1 MGLEHWM
8 LIMLW
13 GTFVLQ
19 KGTPPSCLII
29 STRGQSASAFFL
41 NNQTVKASPGPGRL
55 VSSSY
60 LAKTAIPAVAKVPAT
75 S

>member
-29 STRGQSASAFFL
+29 STRGQSFSAFFL
-41 NNQTVKASPGPGRL
+41 NNETVTEAGPGRPVISHL
-55 VSSSY
+55 E
-60 LAKTAIPAVAKVPAT
+60 KTVIPAVAKVPAT